1 MVACKGAREG
11 ESRQRAASRAA
22 FLHGTAVRQLGAVE
36 CSEVTVNDWLVNE
49 VQ

>member
-22 FLHGTAVRQLGAVE
+22 FLHGKAVRKRGAVE